1 MTSPR
6 ATAARPLRADAAR
19 NLERVVG
26 AATELFAEQG
36 LEVRVED
43 IATRAGVGMGTLYR
57 RFPNKDALIAFLVDE
72 LVTSTLELG
81 NRALAEPS
89 DAGLESFL
97 VGMGEMQVAN
107 PGCLTR
113 LWRGGFSPEQREEL
127 RAILRRLVGRA
138 HAAGSLRPEI
148 TTTDVSVLLWSLQQ
162 IVTMTANVAPN
173 AWRRHLEILLAGIS
187 TRPRA
192 ITHQPLSQR
201 ELTIAIDGLNASLAS
216 P

>member
-36 LEVRVED
+36 LDVRVED

-81 NRALAEPS
+81 NRPLAEPG
-89 DAGLESFL
+89 DAGLEAF
-97 VGMGEMQVAN
+97 
-107 PGCLTR
+107 
-113 LWRGGFSPEQREEL
+113 
-127 RAILRRLVGRA
+127 LVGRA

-187 TRPRA
+187 NRPRA
-192 ITHQPLSQR
+192 ITHRPLSQR
-201 ELTIAIDGLNASLAS
+201 ELTIAIDGLNANPAGS
-216 P
+216 